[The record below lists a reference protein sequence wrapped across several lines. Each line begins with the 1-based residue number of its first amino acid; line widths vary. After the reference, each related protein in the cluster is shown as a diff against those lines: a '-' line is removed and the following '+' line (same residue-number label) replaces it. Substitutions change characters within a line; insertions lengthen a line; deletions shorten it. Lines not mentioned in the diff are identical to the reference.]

1 MFTKEPARQGV
12 HPGVSAALVAWPI
25 PPAVLQ
31 SALPA
36 GVYGARIGG
45 PTWVVMGIVPRQV
58 GFDHSVTAFWSPV
71 IGPADLLGAFV
82 HSVWTEGPLNAWGA
96 RRWAGS
102 SGGWARSSL
111 SSIAERPG
119 AQITATCRS
128 RGVLFQQTPIRLLL
142 KTTAPDPAGAQQV
155 GVPESTDGDL
165 LASGDR
171 AVSGARLAQQLLAST
186 LRLYRRDEAGLSCVR
201 ADVQIHQ
208 IIRATVGSRTTPPGR
223 NPTPPLPWSWAR
235 IASPATVNANA
246 AKDHPI
252 AAVGRVS
259 VELHPPFRMGT
270 PVRARIPALFR
281 MQRAPVPADPL
292 SPASPHIQSFAE
304 ALTIADARS
313 TQTAKG

>member
-12 HPGVSAALVAWPI
+12 HPRVSAALVAWPI

-142 KTTAPDPAGAQQV
+142 KTTAPDPAGPNKLAFPSPPMETSSPAET
-155 GVPESTDGDL
+155 VPSRVLD
-165 LASGDR
+165 SPSNSSPR
-171 AVSGARLAQQLLAST
+171 PC
-186 LRLYRRDEAGLSCVR
+186 LYRRDEAGLSCVR